1 MKKISIIIPV
11 YEEENTLPLLYKEL
25 KKIMQQMQNYEFEI
39 LFINDGSKDK
49 SLEIIKQYRRQDK
62 RISYINFSRNFG

>member
-49 SLEIIKQYRRQDK
+49 SLEIIKE
-62 RISYINFSRNFG
+62 